1 MRYSSSTVLLA
12 VLFYFFLFHV
22 FGFLFPAGYFEIF
35 VIYRLV
41 AVLFYFFLLR
51 TLMRLGEPTLY
62 VQRVAPEVDSVP
74 DFCNSVT
81 ERQFRAVPQII
92 RGSMTR

>member
-1 MRYSSSTVLLA
+1 
-12 VLFYFFLFHV
+12 V